1 MADIA
6 KLTVALYANSAQ
18 FVSEMER
25 SKRYSKNWSDK
36 IGKISKAAGAAMAA
50 SMTASAVAI
59 TAVYR
64 EQAALI
70 DQTAKFADRI
80 GITTKA
86 LTELHYAS
94 ELTGVGQQK
103 LNMSLQRMTRRVQEA
118 AKGTGEAKT
127 AIRELGLDAVRLGK
141 MTPDQ
146 QLYTLADAFANVKSQ
161 SERVRLAFKLFD
173 REGVAIVNMLSNGA
187 DGLRSMANEAD
198 QLGISLSRIDAA
210 KVEMANDA
218 LFKVSELQRGIKM
231 ELTTQLAP
239 VVATMADQFTNYA
252 KQQGGLNVVI
262 AESIRSTL
270 VGFAKIGDF
279 IRRLNLGFKTLQLS
293 YQAFVVAFKVGVQ
306 GIVNVLHDMGDA
318 ILEFVT
324 KPILSALDALAPM
337 SDTAKEVAAEIRAI
351 SAQGPL
357 QLFDKNKLSQ
367 DKQAF
372 FQTAFEISEI
382 MNTPPPSDAV
392 DAWFSNVQ
400 ARYEELGRVYADSIN
415 YNVPAANDDV
425 DSAANAKPMRA
436 VERQREET
444 ERIATEYARRL
455 ILQQNANQRAKLEED
470 FAYQDRLQSLSDN
483 FKAAYSEAAGNQ
495 ALQNQLEREHFT
507 ARELLW
513 KDHQS
518 RLTEIEKESSKQ
530 RYAAQAAQMRN
541 YSNLFGDISDLA
553 KTFAGEQS
561 GIYKTMFAASKG
573 FAIAESI
580 IKIQQGI
587 ASAASLPF
595 PSNIPAIGQV
605 VAATSGI
612 ISTIQGTQLKGMAHD
627 GIDAVP
633 REGTWLLDK
642 GERVYKNESAQRID
656 AMYGAV
662 MNMTRGGQSAGG
674 QVVVH
679 QQNHYHLDG
688 RQSDDALLGQ
698 ISNITRQTTL
708 ETIQNELRPGGML
721 AAS

>member
-70 DQTAKFADRI
+70 DQTAKFADQI

-94 ELTGVGQQK
+94 ELTGVGQKK
-103 LNMSLQRMTRRVQEA
+103 LNMGLQRMTRRVQEA
-118 AKGTGEAKT
+118 AKGTGEARN

-173 REGVAIVNMLSNGA
+173 SEGVAIVNMLSNGA
-187 DGLRSMANEAD
+187 DGLHSMANEAD

-218 LFKVSELQRGIKM
+218 LLKVSELQRAIKM
-231 ELTTQLAP
+231 QLTTQLAP
-239 VVATMADQFTNYA
+239 VVATMAEQFTNYA

-270 VGFAKIGDF
+270 IGFAKIGDF

-337 SDTAKEVAAEIRAI
+337 SDTAKQVAAEIRAI
-351 SAQGPL
+351 NAQGPL
-357 QLFDKNKLSQ
+357 QLFDKNTLAQ

-382 MNTPPPSDAV
+382 MNTPPPSEAV
-392 DAWFSNVQ
+392 DAWFSNVK
-400 ARYEELGRVYADSIN
+400 ARYEELARVYADSIN
-415 YNVPAANDDV
+415 AANDDG
-425 DSAANAKPMRA
+425 DGGANAKPMRA
-436 VERQREET
+436 VERQREAT

-495 ALQNQLEREHFT
+495 ELQNQLEREHFT

-541 YSNLFGDISDLA
+541 YANLFGDISDIA
-553 KTFAGEQS
+553 KEFAGEQS
-561 GIYKTMFAASKG
+561 GIYKAMFAASKA

-605 VAATSGI
+605 VTETSGI
-612 ISTIQGTQLKGMAHD
+612 VSTIQGTQLKGMAHD

>member
-18 FVSEMER
+18 FVSEMDR

-36 IGKISKAAGAAMAA
+36 IGKLSKAAGAAMAA
-50 SMTASAVAI
+50 SMAASALAI
-59 TAVYR
+59 TAVYK

-118 AKGTGEAKT
+118 AKGTGEAKN

-161 SERVRLAFKLFD
+161 SDRVRLAFKLFD
-173 REGVAIVNMLSNGA
+173 SEGVAIVNMLSNGA
-187 DGLRSMANEAD
+187 DGLRNMAEEAD

-262 AESIRSTL
+262 AASIRSTL
-270 VGFAKIGDF
+270 IGFAKIGDF

-324 KPILSALDALAPM
+324 KPILASLDALAPM

-351 SAQGPL
+351 NAQGPL
-357 QLFDKNKLSQ
+357 QLFDKNTLAQ

-415 YNVPAANDDV
+415 YNTPAANDG

-436 VERQREET
+436 VQRQREET

-470 FAYQDRLQSLSDN
+470 FAYQDRLKSLSDN

-495 ALQNQLEREHFT
+495 ALQNQLEREQFT
-507 ARELLW
+507 ARELIW
-513 KDHQS
+513 KDHQA
-518 RLTEIEKESSKQ
+518 RLTEIEKASSKQ

-541 YSNLFGDISDLA
+541 YSNLFGDISDIA
-553 KTFAGEQS
+553 KEFAGEQS
-561 GIYKTMFAASKG
+561 GIYKAMFAASKA

-612 ISTIQGTQLKGMAHD
+612 VSTIQGTQLKGMAHD
-627 GIDAVP
+627 GIDSVP

-642 GERVYKNESAQRID
+642 GERVYKNDSAQRID

-688 RQSDDALLGQ
+688 RQNDDALLGQ
-698 ISNITRQTTL
+698 ISQITRQTTL
-708 ETIQNELRPGGML
+708 EVIQNQLRPGGML